1 MLKKCPYCGETH
13 YETVDRVD
21 CMEVVI
27 ERESIAYKTLA
38 RSYESLRTMYD
49 GEHAMLVFLVKAIL
63 ENPGDHQALLA
74 KIADA
79 QKLLSIDPVKILRG
93 EIPT

>member
-1 MLKKCPYCGETH
+1 MLKKCPYCDETH

-21 CMEVVI
+21 CLEVVLK
-27 ERESIAYKTLA
+27 REGIAYKTLA

-49 GEHAMLVFLVKAIL
+49 REHALLAFLVKAIL
-63 ENPGDHQALLA
+63 ENPGDYQTLLA

-79 QKLLSIDPVKILRG
+79 QKLLSIDPEKILRG
-93 EIPT
+93 DIPT